1 MAAAGAGQLRKPC
14 AVPELTRSR
23 AIKLNKRL
31 LLRSNFKRVACSYR
45 RAIEIAGRDFR
56 QNCFRQLLLLIV
68 KAKNHE

>member
-31 LLRSNFKRVACSYR
+31 LLRSNFKRVALQLPPRHRNS
-45 RAIEIAGRDFR
+45 RAGFSPK
-56 QNCFRQLLLLIV
+56 LLSPAFIV
-68 KAKNHE
+68 DREGQKS